1 MGWAWN
7 GHKVKRAMTLIVLGE
22 GAGGYRRRV
31 RAWLQHHNLL
41 NEKDPNFFISYGS
54 TFQNLIT
61 AYFPDPRTYGVSVG
75 FKF

>member
-1 MGWAWN
+1 MKTTA
-7 GHKVKRAMTLIVLGE
+7 VVLQE
-22 GAGGYRRRV
+22 PEHLVLSELAIGGTTASV
-31 RAWLQHHNLL
+31 SLWGKNLL

-75 FKF
+75 LKF